1 MAGAI
6 RSLASASLPLPCP
19 LPVDTLPQFAICSS
33 FSIFTCH
40 APTDYGA
47 FPQTWEV
54 SAFTRP
60 IDHARPLFSPDSQAP
75 FMGPTFP
82 QDPAHVTAETG
93 CCGDNDPLDVFDIG
107 NRRWAV
113 GAIVRVKVL
122 GVIGLIDAGE
132 TDWKVVAI
140 SAEDPLAPLLNDLDD
155 IEVQIPGALESL
167 ISWLRFYKSPVIN
180 TFAFDGRPQG
190 RAYAERII
198 EETHVAWRG
207 LVERTGGSDGPSTVS
222 AGLRRSTSAS
232 KLALPYS

>member
-1 MAGAI
+1 VKNGQL
-6 RSLASASLPLPCP
+6 RQYGWGDSLFSKYTLPSSSLPFFPSLLPIP
-19 LPVDTLPQFAICSS
+19 IELLPMFLQR
-33 FSIFTCH
+33 FS
-40 APTDYGA
+40 PDYGA
-47 FPQTWEV
+47 FPQTWE
-54 SAFTRP
+54 
-60 IDHARPLFSPDSQAP
+60 
-75 FMGPTFP
+75 
-82 QDPAHVTAETG
+82 DPAHVTEETG

-180 TFAFDGRPQG
+180 AFAFDGRPQG

-198 EETHVAWRG
+198 EETHVAWKG
-207 LVERTGGSDGPSTVS
+207 ASTQNKHTTHNPPFLSPNPPPS
-222 AGLRRSTSAS
+222 
-232 KLALPYS
+232 